1 MTWPQYRPLSALTSR
16 PDLADHTVQKIIR
29 RRQVTATAP
38 LTDAGIHPLLARVY
52 SARGVAS
59 SALLDL
65 ALEHLLPPTQLL
77 HADRA
82 ATLLADALA
91 TDKRI
96 VVIGDFDA
104 DGATS
109 TALVVSALRAFGARH
124 VDYLVPNRFEY
135 GYGLTPEIVA
145 LAASDNPD
153 LIITVDNGISSI
165 EGVAAANS
173 LGITT
178 LITDHHLAGRELP
191 QAQVIVNPN
200 QPGCDFPSKALAG
213 VGVIFYIM
221 LALRAELRARDWFA
235 QRPEVNLAQY
245 LDLVALGTVADVVPL
260 DRNNRIMVAEGLRRI
275 RSGHCRPGILALL
288 EVASRQRASVVAS
301 DLGFAVAPRINAA
314 GRLEDMSIGIECLLS
329 EDMADAR
336 SRATRLHQL
345 NQDRRVIEQGMQDQ
359 ALDILAKLS
368 LAEGDSAP
376 VAMTLYQSGWHQGVI
391 GILASRIKDRLHRP
405 TIVFADGDTGEL
417 KGSARSIPGIHI
429 RDILDAVAT
438 RHPGLV
444 TRFGG
449 HAMAAGLTLP
459 HAGYEAF
466 AAAFVEEV
474 ERHAEDVHLQAVI
487 ESDGELSA
495 QEFQLALATELR
507 FAGPWGQHFPE
518 PVFDGRFTVV
528 SQRLVGE
535 KHLKLVLTPVG
546 SDTLLDGIAF
556 NIDPGA
562 WPNPAV
568 AEVEIAY
575 RLDVNEFRG
584 QRSVQ
589 LMVEHL
595 VAG

>member
-1 MTWPQYRPLSALTSR
+1 
-16 PDLADHTVQKIIR
+16 
-29 RRQVTATAP
+29 
-38 LTDAGIHPLLARVY
+38 LARVY
-52 SARGVAS
+52 HGRGIDSPAQ
-59 SALLDL
+59 LDL
-65 ALEHLLPPTQLL
+65 ALEHLLAPSLLL

-82 ATLLADALA
+82 ASLLADALA
-91 TDKRI
+91 ADSRI

-109 TALVVSALRAFGARH
+109 TALAVSALRSLGGRQ
-124 VDYLVPNRFEY
+124 VGYLVPNRFEY
-135 GYGLTPEIVA
+135 GYDLTPEIVE
-145 LAASDNPD
+145 LAARNKPD
-153 LIITVDNGISSI
+153 LIITVDNGISSL
-165 EGVAAANS
+165 EGVAAARA
-173 LGITT
+173 LGIAT

-191 QAQVIVNPN
+191 QADVIVNPN
-200 QPGCDFPSKALAG
+200 QPGCEFPSKSLAG

-221 LALRAELRARDWFA
+221 LALRAHLRERGEFAR
-235 QRPEVNLAQY
+235 RPQLNLAQY

-260 DRNNRIMVAEGLRRI
+260 DRNNRILVAEGLRRI
-275 RSGHCRPGILALL
+275 RGGQCRPGILALL
-288 EVASRQRASVVAS
+288 EVASRQPQTVVAS

-314 GRLEDMSIGIECLLS
+314 GRLEDMSIGIECLLC
-329 EDMADAR
+329 EDLPAAR
-336 SRATRLHQL
+336 ALASRLDQL
-345 NQDRRVIEQGMQDQ
+345 NRDRRVIEQDMQTE
-359 ALDILAKLS
+359 AIAILARLP
-368 LAEGDSAP
+368 LHDASAPP

-405 TIVFADGDTGEL
+405 TIAFADGDSGEL

-449 HAMAAGLTLP
+449 HAMAAGLSLP
-459 HAGYEAF
+459 REAYGTF

-474 ERHAEDVHLQAVI
+474 ERHAQDVQLQAII

-495 QEFQLALATELR
+495 DDFQLTLATELR

-518 PVFDGRFTVV
+518 PMFDGRFVVV

-546 SDTLLDGIAF
+546 SKTLLDAIAF
-556 NIDPGA
+556 NIDPGV
-562 WPNPAV
+562 WPDPSV
-568 AEVEIAY
+568 TEIEIAY

-589 LMVEHL
+589 LAVEHL
-595 VAG
+595 VAC